1 MKSNK
6 NKNYQ
11 AIAQREEKNDTYM
24 QNCIKM
30 ISLSE
35 NFVQQI
41 KIIVK
46 LWKVRTI
53 SQVSWAWSSRWLSC
67 SPE

>member
-46 LWKVRTI
+46 L
-53 SQVSWAWSSRWLSC
+53 
-67 SPE
+67 

>member
-1 MKSNK
+1 MQSKK
-6 NKNYQ
+6 KKYYQ

-24 QNCIKM
+24 QNCIKT

-46 LWKVRTI
+46 L
-53 SQVSWAWSSRWLSC
+53 
-67 SPE
+67 